1 MIVEITLGILF
12 WTILSI
18 TWFLRNMGNKFREDK
33 WYDYLLSPP
42 VLIIAYMIG
51 AIATVIDL
59 VKRKD

>member
-1 MIVEITLGILF
+1 MIVEITLGIII

-18 TWFLRNMGNKFREDK
+18 TWFLQGMGNKFGEDK

-42 VLIIAYMIG
+42 VMIIAYMIG
-51 AIATVIDL
+51 AITLVINL